1 MINRAW
7 AIYKDN
13 KSTFYDFRTN
23 QPHGHVVRNSAFL
36 ILSVAFACVIQKDAN
51 DLLDAVITVQAIL
64 IGFSFSVMFFLVQSR
79 NKTETKASSMEES
92 LRLEQ
97 VDLLSKELFWN
108 ISYFNLTA
116 LSSLLFA
123 LALMVPNVWGMAAEI
138 VAKQKDLI
146 TLARFMDG
154 ASFATYY
161 IAKFLFC
168 LLLVESS
175 FTFLRTVGRVNFL
188 FEERMKAAG

>member
-7 AIYKDN
+7 SIYTDN

-23 QPHGHVVRNSAFL
+23 QPHGHRVRNGVFIA
-36 ILSVAFACVIQKDAN
+36 LSIALACVIQKEAN

-79 NKTETKASSMEES
+79 NKTETKMSSMEEG
-92 LRLEQ
+92 LRQEQ
-97 VDLLSKELFWN
+97 IDLLSKELFWN

-123 LALMVPNVWGMAAEI
+123 LALMIPNIWGSSAEI

-146 TLARFMDG
+146 TLARLMEWANF
-154 ASFATYY
+154 STYY
-161 IAKFLFC
+161 AAKFLFC
-168 LLLVESS
+168 LLLIESS

-188 FEERMKAAG
+188 FEERMKATG